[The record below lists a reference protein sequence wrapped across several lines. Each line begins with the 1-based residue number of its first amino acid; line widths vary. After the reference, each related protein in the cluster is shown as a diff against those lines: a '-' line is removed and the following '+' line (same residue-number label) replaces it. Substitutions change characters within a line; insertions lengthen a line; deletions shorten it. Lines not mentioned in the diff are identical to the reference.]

1 MERNVEISGKTKR
14 EAGEEISIESDEE
27 RTIEI
32 KEEISIESDKR
43 VIQTDCR
50 RKMIHKKGRH
60 TAGRDNN
67 KSSAGRYYCDY
78 SPRYEETYDIYE
90 KAKRHVKQVRNEER
104 MNNRRK

>member
-1 MERNVEISGKTKR
+1 MERNVETSGKTKR
-14 EAGEEISIESDEE
+14 EGG
-27 RTIEI
+27 
-32 KEEISIESDKR
+32 EEISIESDKR
-43 VIQTDCR
+43 VIQADYR
-50 RKMIHKKGRH
+50 RKMVRKKGRH

-78 SPRYEETYDIYE
+78 SPRYEEAYDIYE